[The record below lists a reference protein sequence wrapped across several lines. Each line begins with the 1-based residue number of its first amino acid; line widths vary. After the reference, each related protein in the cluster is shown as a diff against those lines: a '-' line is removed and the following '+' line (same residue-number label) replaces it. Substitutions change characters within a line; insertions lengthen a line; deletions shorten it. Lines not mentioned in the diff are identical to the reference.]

1 MSAFIL
7 KETANTEERGHYSSI
22 SRNICTCTNKYIK
35 LSMYF
40 ISIEKLHTYIDVN
53 RAFSFKLMRK

>member
-22 SRNICTCTNKYIK
+22 AHVIFVHVQT
-35 LSMYF
+35 
-40 ISIEKLHTYIDVN
+40 SI
-53 RAFSFKLMRK
+53 

>member
-22 SRNICTCTNKYIK
+22 AAHVIFVHVQT
-35 LSMYF
+35 
-40 ISIEKLHTYIDVN
+40 SI
-53 RAFSFKLMRK
+53 